1 MGIELGM
8 SGPGW
13 TVWAHSEHAV
23 FVDPDPTPMNILA
36 RILITRALLSDD

>member
-13 TVWAHSEHAV
+13 TVWARRQHAV
-23 FVDPDPTPMNILA
+23 FVDPDPTLMSILA
-36 RILITRALLSDD
+36 PILIARALLSDD